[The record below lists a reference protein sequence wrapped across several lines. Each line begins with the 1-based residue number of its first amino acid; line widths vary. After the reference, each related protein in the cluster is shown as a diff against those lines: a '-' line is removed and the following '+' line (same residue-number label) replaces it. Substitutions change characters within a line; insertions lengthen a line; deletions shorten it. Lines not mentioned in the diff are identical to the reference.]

1 MLISG
6 TIETSYHHAEEE
18 MKMNRQNKKRMS
30 LLLVFCLLITMG
42 GFGNLKWAN
51 AADTTM
57 AVADAEATEEP
68 VPTGVPNYTAE
79 PQATGTDD
87 DFRVGISYVSK
98 DWKESHMT
106 DFTTNQVM
114 QITAEGNYS
123 ISYTVGSDYNMDM
136 LWLDTNL
143 YQGSKVEVDVTG
155 VTITSAD
162 GTSKSYTVDNG
173 GLKTPGSL
181 WGYRDS
187 SNYNN
192 YAATIVNQYLHYY
205 NYTTNGHSN
214 YNEKYTEYGF
224 NDTDTINMFDQ
235 TPIETKTGSKV
246 TLDFTVVKEEDP
258 IVHGTPNYSA
268 EPQTKGTDEDFRV
281 GLTYISS
288 NWTEQNFTD
297 FATEQ
302 TMQIT
307 KTGDYTISYTTA
319 ANDDM
324 LMFWLDTNLYKG
336 SNRRVD
342 VTGVTISSAD
352 GETVNEYTLA
362 NGGIQNPGSLWGY
375 RNGDYSE
382 NYAAMVL
389 NPYMKYASYILPSS
403 TNYRDEYKNCGFTYS
418 DPINMFAQNVKTLGE
433 GTKITVAFTV
443 RADKTT
449 GTPIASPE
457 VSEEPTKAP
466 VVSAN
471 PTESTKDP
479 EATKNPSVTPIAP
492 TEPTDG
498 KNANDVAAINKI
510 IADQRAKGAIVSENL
525 DDTDQYTWKDG
536 RLVEIKWISKL
547 EYDTTDYNLSE
558 DISFNDLTALETI
571 DCRGN
576 PNLTAIEVSG
586 CTALKTLHIAGTGI
600 RDLNLKN
607 NAALETLACYQCPI
621 TNLNVSHNPELENLE
636 CGETQIKHLDVS
648 KLANLQK
655 LSCGGLE
662 IESLDLSNNKKLETL
677 FVDFAEHISSI
688 DLSNNVALK
697 ELYCSQT
704 KITSLDVSK
713 NIALSVLGCDRTDIT
728 SLDVSKNVALEW
740 LDCEGTD
747 ITSLDVSKNVAL
759 EWLACYETNI
769 ASLDVSNNIAL
780 ERLYCDET
788 NITSLDV
795 SKNVALKDLK
805 CSKTKLTSLDVT
817 HNTELE
823 SLKCEDTGILY
834 VDIRQCS
841 KMNEDDVY
849 SNHSVMVVYDEET
862 AKQVPEYIA
871 LHKIIAEQRALG
883 ADIDDYWDGEDYDW
897 ENGHLTRIGWLQ
909 RGLKGKIS
917 FAGLPA
923 LEIIAISGNEITE
936 LDVSNNPDLM
946 ELECEDNKITRL
958 DIRNNKK
965 LTKFTYD
972 DGVKVIRTDDDLEP
986 SVKPSAAPSVTPSV
1000 APTARPTNKPQKT
1013 TAPAAVGT
1021 TLKDKSGSY
1030 KVVSSN
1036 KKQPTISY
1044 VQSAKTKAASVTV
1057 PDKVTIGGVTY
1068 KVTAIAPKAFAN
1080 NKKLKKVTIS
1090 KNITSIGKNAF
1101 AGCKKLKKITIK
1113 STKLKS
1119 SSIGKNAFKGTA
1131 KKLIVK
1137 VPKKQYKAYKKF
1149 LKKKG
1154 NKTIKVR
1161 KS

>member
-1 MLISG
+1 
-6 TIETSYHHAEEE
+6 
-18 MKMNRQNKKRMS
+18 MNRQNKKRMS

-205 NYTTNGHSN
+205 NYTTSGHSN

-288 NWTEQNFTD
+288 NWTEQNLTD

-375 RNGDYSE
+375 RDGDYSE

-677 FVDFAEHISSI
+677 SVDFAEHISSI

>member
-205 NYTTNGHSN
+205 NYTTSGHSN

-288 NWTEQNFTD
+288 NWTEQNLTD

-375 RNGDYSE
+375 RDGDYSE

-510 IADQRAKGAIVSENL
+510 IADQRAKGATVSENL

-536 RLVEIKWISKL
+536 RLVEIKWISKW

-576 PNLTAIEVSG
+576 HNLTAIEVSG
-586 CTALKTLHIAGTGI
+586 CTALKTLHIACTGI
-600 RDLNLKN
+600 RDLNLEN
-607 NAALETLACYQCPI
+607 NAALETLACYRCPI

-795 SKNVALKDLK
+795 SKNVALKELK

>member
-1 MLISG
+1 
-6 TIETSYHHAEEE
+6 
-18 MKMNRQNKKRMS
+18 MNRQNKKRMS

-51 AADTTM
+51 AADATT
-57 AVADAEATEEP
+57 AAADAEATEEP

-192 YAATIVNQYLHYY
+192 YAATIVNHYLHYY
-205 NYTTNGHSN
+205 NYTTSGHSN

-288 NWTEQNFTD
+288 NWTEQNLTD

-375 RNGDYSE
+375 RDGDSSE
-382 NYAAMVL
+382 NYAATVL

-510 IADQRAKGAIVSENL
+510 IADQRAKGATVSENL
-525 DDTDQYTWKDG
+525 DDTNQYTWKDG
-536 RLVEIKWISKL
+536 RLVEIKWISKW

-576 PNLTAIEVSG
+576 HNLTAIEVSG
-586 CTALKTLHIAGTGI
+586 CTALKTLDIVLTGI
-600 RDLNLKN
+600 SDLDLEN
-607 NAALETLACYQCPI
+607 NAALETLACSQCPI
-621 TNLNVSHNPELENLE
+621 NNLDISKNVKLKMLDIEVTRISNLNLEKNVALQKLNCSCTEISDLDVSHNLGLEELDCSCIPINYLDVSHNPELKELE
-636 CGETQIKHLDVS
+636 CDETQIKNLDVS
-648 KLANLQK
+648 KLANLQS
-655 LSCGGLE
+655 LSCNNLE
-662 IESLDLSNNKKLETL
+662 IESLDLSSNKKLEEL
-677 FVDFAEHISSI
+677 SFDFCEHISNI
-688 DLSNNVALK
+688 DLSNNVMLR
-697 ELYCSQT
+697 E
-704 KITSLDVSK
+704 VSCAYSSI
-713 NIALSVLGCDRTDIT
+713 NA
-728 SLDVSKNVALEW
+728 LDVSKNVALEK
-740 LDCEGTD
+740 LDCYNTN
-747 ITSLDVSKNVAL
+747 IQSLDVSKNVEL
-759 EWLACYETNI
+759 QFL
-769 ASLDVSNNIAL
+769 
-780 ERLYCDET
+780 RCD
-788 NITSLDV
+788 S
-795 SKNVALKDLK
+795 
-805 CSKTKLTSLDVT
+805 TKLTTLDVT
-817 HNTELE
+817 CNTKLE
-823 SLKCEDTGILY
+823 YLSCSCTDILY
-834 VDIRQCS
+834 VDIRKCS
-841 KMNEDDVY
+841 KMTKEDVY
-849 SNHSVMVVYDEET
+849 CDYEMLIVYNEET
-862 AKQVPEYIA
+862 AQIVPECVA
-871 LHKIIAEQRALG
+871 LHKIVTEQRALG
-883 ADIDDYWDGEDYDW
+883 AQIDDYWNGEDYYW
-897 ENGHLTRIGWLQ
+897 ENGHLVGIDLCQ

-923 LEIIAISGNEITE
+923 LRTISIIGNEITE
-936 LDVSNNPDLM
+936 LDVSNIPDLKC
-946 ELECEDNKITRL
+946 LECEDNKITRL

-972 DGVKVIRTDDDLEP
+972 DGVKVIRTDDDDLEP
-986 SVKPSAAPSVTPSV
+986 SVKPSEAPSVTPSV

-1131 KKLIVK
+1131 KNLIVK
-1137 VPKKQYKAYKKF
+1137 VPKKQYKTYKKF

>member
-510 IADQRAKGAIVSENL
+510 IADQRAKGATVSENL
-525 DDTDQYTWKDG
+525 DDTNQYTWKDG

-547 EYDTTDYNLSE
+547 DTTIDYKLTG

-571 DCRGN
+571 DCSVSYG
-576 PNLTAIEVSG
+576 LTSIEVTD
-586 CTALKTLHIAGTGI
+586 CKALKALKISHSQITTLNIENNVVLQKLDCSCTEI
-600 RDLNLKN
+600 SDLD
-607 NAALETLACYQCPI
+607 
-621 TNLNVSHNPELENLE
+621 VSHNPELEE
-636 CGETQIKHLDVS
+636 LD
-648 KLANLQK
+648 
-655 LSCGGLE
+655 C
-662 IESLDLSNNKKLETL
+662 
-677 FVDFAEHISSI
+677 SSI
-688 DLSNNVALK
+688 PIN
-697 ELYCSQT
+697 C
-704 KITSLDVSK
+704 
-713 NIALSVLGCDRTDIT
+713 
-728 SLDVSKNVALEW
+728 LDVSKNVALEK
-740 LDCEGTD
+740 LECYNTN
-747 ITSLDVSKNVAL
+747 IQSLDVSKNVEL
-759 EWLACYETNI
+759 QFLI
-769 ASLDVSNNIAL
+769 
-780 ERLYCDET
+780 CD
-788 NITSLDV
+788 S
-795 SKNVALKDLK
+795 
-805 CSKTKLTSLDVT
+805 TKLTTLDVT
-817 HNTELE
+817 CNTKLE
-823 SLKCEDTGILY
+823 YLSCSCTDILY
-834 VDIRQCS
+834 VDIRKCS
-841 KMNEDDVY
+841 KMTKEDVY
-849 SNHSVMVVYDEET
+849 CDYEMLIVYNEET
-862 AKQVPEYIA
+862 AQIVPECVA
-871 LHKIIAEQRALG
+871 LHKIVTEQRALG
-883 ADIDDYWDGEDYDW
+883 AQIDDYWDGEDYDW
-897 ENGHLTRIGWLQ
+897 ENGHLTRIDWLQ

-936 LDVSNNPDLM
+936 LDVSNIPDLKC
-946 ELECEDNKITRL
+946 LECEDNKITRL

-1000 APTARPTNKPQKT
+1000 APIARPTNKPQKT

-1021 TLKDKSGSY
+1021 TLKDKNGSY

>member
-1 MLISG
+1 
-6 TIETSYHHAEEE
+6 
-18 MKMNRQNKKRMS
+18 MNRQNKKRMS

-205 NYTTNGHSN
+205 NYTTSGHSN

-288 NWTEQNFTD
+288 NWTEQNLTD

-375 RNGDYSE
+375 RDGDYSE

>member
-1 MLISG
+1 
-6 TIETSYHHAEEE
+6 
-18 MKMNRQNKKRMS
+18 MNRQNKKRMS

-205 NYTTNGHSN
+205 NYTTSGHSN

-510 IADQRAKGAIVSENL
+510 IADQRAKGATVSENL

-536 RLVEIKWISKL
+536 RLVEIKWISKW

-576 PNLTAIEVSG
+576 HNLTAIEVSG
-586 CTALKTLHIAGTGI
+586 CTALKTLHIACTGI
-600 RDLNLKN
+600 RDLNLEN
-607 NAALETLACYQCPI
+607 NAALETLACYRCPI

-795 SKNVALKDLK
+795 SKNVALKELK

>member
-1 MLISG
+1 
-6 TIETSYHHAEEE
+6 
-18 MKMNRQNKKRMS
+18 MNRQNKKRMS

-510 IADQRAKGAIVSENL
+510 IADQRAKGATVSENL
-525 DDTDQYTWKDG
+525 DDTNQYTWKDG

-547 EYDTTDYNLSE
+547 DTTIDYKLTG

-571 DCRGN
+571 DCSVSYG
-576 PNLTAIEVSG
+576 LTSIEVTD
-586 CTALKTLHIAGTGI
+586 CKALKALKISHSQITTLNIENNVVLQKLDCSCTEI
-600 RDLNLKN
+600 SDLD
-607 NAALETLACYQCPI
+607 
-621 TNLNVSHNPELENLE
+621 VSHNPELEELDCSSIPINCLDVSHNPE
-636 CGETQIKHLDVS
+636 LKKVDCGYIQIKHLDVS
-648 KLANLQK
+648 KLANLQS
-655 LSCGGLE
+655 LSCNSLE
-662 IESLDLSNNKKLETL
+662 IESLDLSSNKKLEVL
-677 FVDFAEHISSI
+677 SFDFCEHISNI
-688 DLSNNVALK
+688 DLSNNVMLR
-697 ELYCSQT
+697 E
-704 KITSLDVSK
+704 VSCVYSSI
-713 NIALSVLGCDRTDIT
+713 NV
-728 SLDVSKNVALEW
+728 LDVSKNVALEK
-740 LDCEGTD
+740 LECYNTN
-747 ITSLDVSKNVAL
+747 IQSLDVSKNVEL
-759 EWLACYETNI
+759 QFLI
-769 ASLDVSNNIAL
+769 
-780 ERLYCDET
+780 CD
-788 NITSLDV
+788 S
-795 SKNVALKDLK
+795 
-805 CSKTKLTSLDVT
+805 TKLTTLDVT
-817 HNTELE
+817 CNTKLE
-823 SLKCEDTGILY
+823 YLSCSRTDILY
-834 VDIRQCS
+834 VDIRKCS
-841 KMNEDDVY
+841 KMTKEDVY
-849 SNHSVMVVYDEET
+849 CDYEMLIVYNEET
-862 AKQVPEYIA
+862 AQIVPECVA
-871 LHKIIAEQRALG
+871 LHKIVTEQRALG
-883 ADIDDYWDGEDYDW
+883 AQIDDYWDGEDYDW
-897 ENGHLTRIGWLQ
+897 ENGHLTRIDWLQ

-936 LDVSNNPDLM
+936 LDVSNIPDLKC
-946 ELECEDNKITRL
+946 LECEDNKITRL

-1000 APTARPTNKPQKT
+1000 APIARPTNKPQKT

-1021 TLKDKSGSY
+1021 TLKDKNGSY